1 MKAQLFIGI
10 KPETHQLV
18 GQQLFGQVWGGV
30 VELFF
35 YFGKQFG
42 GRTGRSEGRAGV
54 ERGNGRKAGE
64 GGGRVGRLR
73 GFDWENKAL

>member
-42 GRTGRSEGRAGV
+42 GRTGRSEGKAGV
-54 ERGNGRKAGE
+54 
-64 GGGRVGRLR
+64 
-73 GFDWENKAL
+73 